1 MSKGTLVLDEKAL
14 ETELCNQIAS
24 GEAARKAI
32 RIDTQDKNCSLFDL
46 LAGFEPQVIQDNSD
60 WNNHKN
66 LSQDLF
72 GGITPDIVLRSK
84 TSGENRIVIEVKK
97 TSDFTHKE
105 LDASQVLRYFL
116 HLLATTNKRPNGR
129 ADISRAVLLAA
140 PKQWFESNSAKP
152 WNHFLKQYQ
161 PLATQFEIV
170 LGNIILSA

>member
-14 ETELCNQIAS
+14 ETELCKQIAS
-24 GEAARKAI
+24 GESARKAI
-32 RIDTQDKNCSLFDL
+32 RINTQDKTCSLFDL

-60 WNNHKN
+60 WNNHKH

-72 GGITPDIVLRSK
+72 GGMTPDIVLRSK

-97 TSDFTHKE
+97 TSDFTHTE

-116 HLLATTNKRPNGR
+116 HLLATTNKRQG

>member
-14 ETELCNQIAS
+14 ETELRKQIDS

-32 RIDTQDKNCSLFDL
+32 RIDTQDKSCSLFDL
-46 LAGFEPQVIQDNSD
+46 LAGFEPEVIQDNSD
-60 WNNHKN
+60 WNNHKH

-72 GGITPDIVLRSK
+72 GGITPDLVLRSRI
-84 TSGENRIVIEVKK
+84 SGENRIVIEVKK

-116 HLLATTNKRPNGR
+116 HLLATTNKRPG

-152 WNHFLKQYQ
+152 WNHFLRQYQ

-170 LGNIILSA
+170 LGNIVLSA